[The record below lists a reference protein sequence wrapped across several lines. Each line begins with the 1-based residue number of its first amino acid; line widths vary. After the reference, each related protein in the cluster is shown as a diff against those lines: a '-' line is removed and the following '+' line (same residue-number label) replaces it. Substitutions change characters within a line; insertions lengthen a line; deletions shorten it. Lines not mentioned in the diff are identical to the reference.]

1 MCGIRNTLESRYRQF
16 TSYEPQ
22 SKIIF
27 PGSQQPLALGT
38 TLSRQQSRNS
48 TSAASPKSSTSG
60 VPGAEP
66 STSLHGSDEHA
77 GELHSS
83 SDEQQ
88 HAAGAG
94 VASAGGRFKR
104 LSGSTSGSV
113 PNAQFTI
120 DPLDSFICGAYLIN
134 LSSSDCMPIHL
145 YGLYFNAPS
154 IPNGVGH

>member
-38 TLSRQQSRNS
+38 TLARQQSRSS
-48 TSAASPKSSTSG
+48 TSVASPKSPTGVGAGASEQGSG
-60 VPGAEP
+60 A
-66 STSLHGSDEHA
+66 SSALQGSDEQNY
-77 GELHSS
+77 S

-88 HAAGAG
+88 APHQ
-94 VASAGGRFKR
+94 VHSAGGRFKR
-104 LSGSTSGSV
+104 LSGSASGSGA
-113 PNAQFTI
+113 PNSQFTL

-134 LSSSDCMPIHL
+134 LSSSDCMP
-145 YGLYFNAPS
+145 N
-154 IPNGVGH
+154 